1 MEKQSIVLLKE
12 DFFCSDENFHIQM
25 SNEFPDYIG
34 VEHAHKYI
42 EMVYVVSGSATHEIQ
57 GESYTAGRGDL
68 FIINMGTSHV
78 FRLDPE
84 STEPFVAYDLMFT
97 PEFFD
102 QSVTG
107 YHALEDLTSS
117 FMFYSLFHKR
127 KDFLPYLSVSGSSY
141 TMFGELFNKMYL
153 EHKGQ
158 ERGYI
163 EIIRAYLLQLL
174 VTMFRMNEASEKSKG
189 SSKNQQAVNY
199 ITEYINRNYHSH
211 ISVQELADKVYMN
224 RDYLGRVFREQTG
237 MTIGGMIQKVRIER
251 VCHLLSSTERTIVD
265 IAAACGFD
273 DMKFFYGVFKKQM
286 GVLPGDYRKHTRS
299 LRIKT
304 EH

>member
-1 MEKQSIVLLKE
+1 MHQDVVLTKE
-12 DFFCSDENFHIQM
+12 DFFRSGENFHIQM

-42 EMVYVVSGSATHEIQ
+42 EMVYVISGSAVHEIQ
-57 GESYTAGRGDL
+57 GKRYTAGRGDL
-68 FIINMGTSHV
+68 FIINMGTSHA
-78 FRLDPE
+78 FHIDSETPE
-84 STEPFVAYDLMFT
+84 AFVAYDLMFT

-117 FMFYSLFHKR
+117 FMLYSLFHDR

-153 EHKGQ
+153 EHRGQ
-158 ERGYI
+158 EKGYI

-174 VTMFRMNEASEKSKG
+174 VTMFRLNDASEKSG
-189 SSKNQQAVNY
+189 GVSKNRQAVNY
-199 ITEYINRNYHSH
+199 ITEYINRNYQNH

-224 RDYLGRVFREQTG
+224 RDYLGRVFRAQTG
-237 MTIGGMIQKVRIER
+237 MTVGAMIQKVRIER
-251 VCHLLSSTERTIVD
+251 VCHLLSSTERTIAD
-265 IAAACGFD
+265 IAADCGFD
-273 DMKFFYGVFKKQM
+273 DTKFFYGVFKKQM
-286 GVLPGDYRKHTRS
+286 GVLPGDYRKHTR
-299 LRIKT
+299 RAREKT
-304 EH
+304 EF